1 MQKFI
6 FLVITFLLCG
16 NLIFAQKATIEGVVK
31 SKNGE
36 PLAGA
41 TVLAKGTTNG
51 TLTDEKGHFTIKAES
66 NETLVASF
74 IGFESKEATVGAQKV
89 INFTLSELNEQISEV
104 VVTALGIEKQKST
117 IGFAVEDVKGSELVK
132 AREPNPINALTG
144 KIAGLTVGSS
154 TEMLGAP
161 TVLLRG
167 YAPLY
172 VVDGVP
178 VQTDTWDINPD
189 DIETYTVLKGPAAA
203 ALYGS
208 RGQFGAIQITSKR
221 GSKDKR
227 GFNAEFNSSTMFDA
241 GFIALPNTQ
250 DLYGPGDH
258 GSYAFG
264 DGKGGGSND
273 ADYDVWGPAFNGQL
287 IPQYDSPVVNGVRT
301 STPWTARG
309 KDNLK
314 RFIQTGSLSTNSFSF
329 GATTGKGDLRMSA
342 SHSYQKGMV
351 PNTELNMTNF
361 NLSGGYNITPKLRVD
376 ANLAYGR
383 QYTPNTP
390 DVTYGPNSIIYNIT
404 VWAGADWNIDDMRNY
419 WQPGKEGVQSNYEEY
434 TRYHNPYF
442 MSYEWLRGHYKND
455 MKGYASLSYKFNNY
469 LNVQART
476 AVTTYDLFRSEK
488 MPFSAHPYGRE
499 QAMGDYK
506 EDKRNLFE
514 NNSDLLLSYDQYVL
528 PKLSIHA
535 TAGGNIRTYEFRSSF
550 AATDYLNVPNWY
562 NFSNSKNPVKS
573 YNYDAPMQVYSVYA
587 TADLT
592 YNDFATLSLT
602 GRNDKNS
609 TLPSAN
615 NSYFYPSASGSLE
628 MSKLITIPKVKSW
641 KLRGSYANVG
651 SALTQRNI
659 GPTYTQLGTQ
669 PYGDSYGTLYYS
681 PYDGPTYQ
689 NSSSYNTSLIQGLTS
704 ASFTGTISNPKLKPN
719 SSSAWEAGTDVG
731 MFDNKLRFDFTY
743 FSSIDGPQIFNLP
756 ISGATGFS
764 SALVNGIKIQRKGYE
779 FTVAATPFRNKD
791 GFSWDISA
799 NYSTYQQYLKEI
811 YPGVDKLNTFLKVG
825 DRTDKL
831 YETAFVRTPEGKIIN
846 DGSGRPIRNSVKQ
859 FLGNANYDFT
869 AAINNTLSYKNFS
882 LKFQF
887 DGRFGG
893 KIQDYVEKKTFQGGR
908 NIATV
913 QGAMGIARLND
924 TKGIKSYVGEGVQVS
939 NSTAIQYDSD
949 GKVTNYDKLQFAPNA
964 TATYLQDYL
973 SRWSGTNEATLISRT
988 FVKLREVVLTYTLP
1002 KRYLQ
1007 GTFINQANISF
1018 VGRNLLYFAAKQD
1031 MDIEQYAGTNFG
1043 SDLQTPTQRRIGFNL
1058 NITF

>member
-6 FLVITFLLCG
+6 FLVITVLLLG
-16 NLIFAQKATIEGVVK
+16 NLTFAQKANIEGLVK
-31 SKNGE
+31 SRTGE
-36 PLAGA
+36 RLSGA
-41 TVLAKGTTNG
+41 TVLVKGTTNG
-51 TLTDEKGHFTIKAES
+51 TLTDENGHFTIKAEPK
-66 NETLVASF
+66 EILVGSF
-74 IGFESKEATVGAQKV
+74 IGFETLEITVGNQKT
-89 INFTLSELNEQISEV
+89 IDLTLSELKEQLSEV

-117 IGFAVEDVKGSELVK
+117 IGFAVEDIKGSELVK

-144 KIAGLTVGSS
+144 KIAGLTIGSS

-178 VQTDTWDINPD
+178 VQTDTWDLNPD

-227 GFNAEFNSSTMFDA
+227 GFNAEFNSSTMFDG

-258 GSYAFG
+258 GVYAFG
-264 DGKGGGSND
+264 DGKGGNGGLND
-273 ADYDVWGPAFNGQL
+273 ADYDIWGPALNGQL

-301 STPWTARG
+301 ATPWTARG

-314 RFIQTGSLSTNSFSF
+314 RFLQTGSLSTNSFSF
-329 GATTGKGDLRMSA
+329 GATNGKGDIRMSA

-404 VWAGADWNIDDMRNY
+404 VWGGADWNIADMRNY

-455 MKGYASLSYKFNNY
+455 MKGYASVSYKFNNY

-499 QAMGDYK
+499 QALGDYR

-514 NNSDLLLSYDQYVL
+514 NNTDLLLSFDKYVL
-528 PKLSIHA
+528 PKLSVHA

-550 AATDYLNVPNWY
+550 ATTDYLNVPGWY
-562 NFSNSKNPVKS
+562 NLSNSKNPVKS
-573 YNYDAPMQVYSVYA
+573 YNFDAPMQVLSAYA
-587 TADLT
+587 TADIT

-615 NSYFYPSASGSLE
+615 NSYFYPSASASIE
-628 MSKLITIPKVKSW
+628 MSKLVKIPTVKSW
-641 KLRGSYANVG
+641 KIRGSYANVG
-651 SALTQRNI
+651 SALTSRQI
-659 GPTYTQLGTQ
+659 GTTDVTLGLGQLQ
-669 PYGDSYGTLYYS
+669 YGTTYYS

-689 NSSSYNTSLIQGLTS
+689 NSSSYNINLIQGQ
-704 ASFTGTISNPKLKPN
+704 AAAAYTGTISNPKLKPS

-756 ISGATGFS
+756 ISGATGFN
-764 SALVNGIKIQRKGYE
+764 SALVNGIKIQRRGYE
-779 FTVAATPFRNKD
+779 FTVAGTPFHNKD

-811 YPGVDKLNTFLKVG
+811 YPGVENLNTFLKVG
-825 DRTDKL
+825 DRLDKL
-831 YETAFVRTPEGKIIN
+831 YESAFVRTPDGKIIN

-869 AAINNTLSYKNFS
+869 AAINNTLSYKNLS
-882 LKFQF
+882 LRFQF

-939 NSTAIQYDSD
+939 NSTAIAYDSD
-949 GKVTNYDKLQFAPNA
+949 GKVTNYDQLQYAPNT

-973 SRWSGTNEATLISRT
+973 SRWSGTNEATMISRT

-1018 VGRNLLYFAAKQD
+1018 VGRNLLYLAAKSD
-1031 MDIEQYAGTNFG
+1031 IDIEQYAGANFG

-1058 NITF
+1058 NFTF